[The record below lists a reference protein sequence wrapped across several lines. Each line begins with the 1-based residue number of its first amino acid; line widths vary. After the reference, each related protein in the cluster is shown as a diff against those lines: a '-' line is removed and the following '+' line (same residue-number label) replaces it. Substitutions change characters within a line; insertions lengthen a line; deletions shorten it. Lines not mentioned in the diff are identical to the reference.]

1 MAKDT
6 WATMLRWQQRRRGRG
21 QITPNTYDNQLA
33 NLEAFATFVGP
44 DTPLDRITPEDF
56 EDWLCHLET
65 CGSPHGGDYRAST
78 INSKAAPVRKFF
90 NDMNRRGH
98 IRRDPCI
105 DVPRRRVPPQ
115 LPRSLPPET
124 LDRLIANAGS
134 HRNRALI
141 IVAAT
146 TGLRASELARMRVEN
161 WDREA
166 QRIMVTRAKTGR
178 EDLVWIVGQTEAELD
193 AWVSHGLGGATTGPM
208 WPSTRTGEALI
219 PRSISQIVRQA
230 ADDAE
235 VRATAHM
242 LRHTFAKAHADRGVP
257 IHVLQALMAHESPT
271 STGRY
276 TTATLADSYQAMV
289 DQDPV
294 GRRRPA
300 A

>member
-1 MAKDT
+1 MAKET
-6 WATMLRWQQRRRGRG
+6 WVTMLRWQQRRRGRG

-33 NLEAFATFVGP
+33 NLEAFAAFVGP
-44 DTPLDRITPEDF
+44 DTPLDQITPEDF

-105 DVPRRRVPPQ
+105 DIPRRRVPPQ

-146 TGLRASELARMRVEN
+146 TGLRASELARMRVDN

-166 QRIMVTRAKTGR
+166 QRIMVTRAKTGPR
-178 EDLVWIVGQTEAELD
+178 GSGVDRRANRDGTRRVGVPRARRGDVGADVAL
-193 AWVSHGLGGATTGPM
+193 HPYGGGADP
-208 WPSTRTGEALI
+208 
-219 PRSISQIVRQA
+219 
-230 ADDAE
+230 E
-235 VRATAHM
+235 VD
-242 LRHTFAKAHADRGVP
+242 LADRP
-257 IHVLQALMAHESPT
+257 PS
-271 STGRY
+271 R
-276 TTATLADSYQAMV
+276 
-289 DQDPV
+289 
-294 GRRRPA
+294 
-300 A
+300 